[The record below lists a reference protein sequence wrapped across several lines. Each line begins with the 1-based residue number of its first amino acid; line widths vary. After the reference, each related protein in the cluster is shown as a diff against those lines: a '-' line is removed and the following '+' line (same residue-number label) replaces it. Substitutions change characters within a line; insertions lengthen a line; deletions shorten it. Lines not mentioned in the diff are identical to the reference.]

1 MCSNIKYR
9 RISPFRFGYIFSLLY
24 PTFLFSLV
32 YISSYVES
40 SVDITY
46 FVVMF
51 FSLVLMCF
59 YFSDIASCCS
69 DKPAIIYSVSTV
81 AAIFVIALDMFVLPE
96 AWFIN
101 DFIAIIV
108 SGTLI
113 KFVVIKKMRTSII
126 PLTIFWIFFVIR
138 QFAIDFRI

>member
-1 MCSNIKYR
+1 
-9 RISPFRFGYIFSLLY
+9 
-24 PTFLFSLV
+24 
-32 YISSYVES
+32 
-40 SVDITY
+40 
-46 FVVMF
+46 
-51 FSLVLMCF
+51 MCF

-69 DKPAIIYSVSTV
+69 DKPAIIYSASTL
-81 AAIFVIALDMFVLPE
+81 AAVFVIALDMFVLPE

-126 PLTIFWIFFVIR
+126 PLVIFWIFFVIR